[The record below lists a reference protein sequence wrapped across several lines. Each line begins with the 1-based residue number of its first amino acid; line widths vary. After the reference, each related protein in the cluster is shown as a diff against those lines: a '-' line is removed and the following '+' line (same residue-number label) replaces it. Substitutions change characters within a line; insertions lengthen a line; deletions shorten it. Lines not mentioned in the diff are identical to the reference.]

1 MAARTVIG
9 HPDMPRYN
17 DLMATTSS
25 TKYTYEDY
33 VLLPDDGRRKEII
46 DGELYVTPSPV
57 TKHQAVSRNLEF
69 LLQLHLRDHPLGRLF
84 DAPFDVILSDVDIV
98 QPDIIYVSNERAG
111 IITDKNIRGVP
122 DLLVEIISESSRGTD
137 EVIKRKLYERFG
149 VPEYWIVDPV
159 VETVKIYRPRAA
171 GYQRVAELSNE
182 SAETLSTPLLP
193 EFRIPL
199 REIFTPR

>member
-1 MAARTVIG
+1 
-9 HPDMPRYN
+9 MPRYN
-17 DLMATTSS
+17 DGMATTSS

-33 VLLPDDGRRKEII
+33 VLLPDDGRRREII

-57 TKHQAVSRNLEF
+57 MKHQAVSRNLEF
-69 LLQLHLRDHPLGRLF
+69 LLQLHLRDHPLGLLYH
-84 DAPFDVILSDVDIV
+84 APCDVIFSDLDIV

-122 DLLVEIISESSRGTD
+122 DLLVEILSESSRRTD
-137 EVIKRKLYERFG
+137 EVIKRKLYERYG

-159 VETVKIYRPRAA
+159 VETVKIYRPQA
-171 GYQRVAELSNE
+171 GSYQRVAELSNE
-182 SAETLSTPLLP
+182 SAKTLSTPLLP
-193 EFRIPL
+193 ELRIPL